1 MTDMRWICPPVNEAE
16 VAGLSARL
24 GISTPA
30 ATILNRL
37 GVTEAEDAEAFLDP
51 KLRALTDPFLITNME
66 KAVARLRLAMQRE
79 EKVVVFGDYDVDGI
93 TSTAFLVSI
102 LNTFGVYPRF
112 VVPRR
117 LEEGYGLSLSA
128 VERVLEGG
136 VPGLLIAVDCGTSSV
151 NEVAYLRERGVDVII
166 LDHHT
171 SKSGLPEDCIIVN
184 PHVFDEETAPWRH
197 LCTVG
202 LVFKFVHGFLKQLRA
217 EGDDLAEQIQLRD
230 YLDFVALGTVADL
243 VPLRDENRIL
253 ARSGLLR
260 LRETSRP
267 GLNALYEVSRIKLGE
282 PITPWDIA
290 FRIGPRIN
298 ASGRLADAAVPIEML
313 LSEDYGHCL
322 NSARQLDEFN
332 RERQEIERQITQMAE
347 EMIEGQQPDAPGYV
361 LFHQD
366 WHPGVVGIVA
376 SRVVQK
382 YHKPALV
389 FGAEGEMAKGSGRS
403 VNGLNLVEALSPCAH
418 LLEHWGG
425 HPMAV
430 GISLKQQSIEG
441 LREAFS
447 ESLKQNFAHHRIEP
461 TLEITCWIRPQDVG
475 NRLLGELD
483 RLGPFGQGNPEP
495 LFGIKG
501 VMLKH
506 PPQVFGQGHIRFFME
521 TSPGS
526 TVSVVAWKMAD
537 APPPVG
543 KSLDFAAK
551 LNWNSYNDRKYPQ
564 LSLVEWRESA

>member
-1 MTDMRWICPPVNEAE
+1 MRWNCPPVNEAE
-16 VAGLSARL
+16 VAGLAARL
-24 GISTPA
+24 GISVPA

-37 GVTEAEDAEAFLDP
+37 GLQTAEAAEAFLDP
-51 KLRALTDPFLITNME
+51 KLRSLADPFLVANMG
-66 KAVARLRLAMQRE
+66 KAVERVRLAMERE

-102 LNTFGVYPRF
+102 LNSFGVYPRF
-112 VVPRR
+112 IVPRR
-117 LEEGYGLSLSA
+117 LEEGYGLSLTA

-151 NEVAYLRERGVDVII
+151 REVAYLRERGVDVLI

-171 SKSGLPEDCIIVN
+171 SKSGLPADCIIVN

-202 LVFKFVHGFLKQLRA
+202 LVFKFVHGFLKQLRD
-217 EGDDLAEQIQLRD
+217 EGDDLAAQIQLKD

-260 LRETSRP
+260 LRETARP

-290 FRIGPRIN
+290 FRLGPRIN

-322 NSARQLDEFN
+322 NSARQLDDFN
-332 RERQEIERQITQMAE
+332 RERQDIERQITQQAE
-347 EMIEGQQPDAPGYV
+347 EMIEAEQGNAPGYV
-361 LFHQD
+361 LFHPD

-382 YHKPALV
+382 YHRPALV
-389 FGAEGEMAKGSGRS
+389 FGSEGDMAKGSGRS
-403 VNGLNLVEALSPCAH
+403 VNGLNLVEVLTPCAD

-430 GISLKQQSIEG
+430 GIALKQGSVDG
-441 LREAFS
+441 LREAFCA
-447 ESLKQNFAHHRIEP
+447 SLQRKYADHQVEP
-461 TLEITCWIRPQDVG
+461 SLEISCWLRAQDVG

-495 LFGIKG
+495 VFGIRG
-501 VMLKH
+501 VTLRQ
-506 PPQVFGQGHIRFFME
+506 PPQAFGQGHVRFFME
-521 TSPGS
+521 TTPGN
-526 TVSVVAWKMAD
+526 TISVVAWKMAET
-537 APPPVG
+537 APPVG
-543 KSLDFAAK
+543 KALDFAAR
-551 LNWNSYNDRKYPQ
+551 LNWNAYNDRRYPQ
-564 LSLVEWRESA
+564 LTLIDWRESN